1 MYLKKNKLL
10 SWLELRNRG
19 RSLVVIVIIC
29 VDIRS
34 TVLSCI
40 MLKEK
45 KYSMIVFIY
54 SWKCVKVI
62 FILLR
67 NINIWKIRELRNSL
81 RNDYVIEVVIV
92 KFRDVLF
99 RVRWVL
105 GGGWG
110 FRKVIWIYLRGLF
123 GFLDGL

>member
-1 MYLKKNKLL
+1 M
-10 SWLELRNRG
+10 
-19 RSLVVIVIIC
+19 IVIIC

-99 RVRWVL
+99 RVR
-105 GGGWG
+105 
-110 FRKVIWIYLRGLF
+110 
-123 GFLDGL
+123 